1 MDLERFQQFM
11 LESAAKHDAEIGT
24 LRESMREMNQSI
36 AKHDAQFGVVAET
49 LDRVSHTL
57 EVLVNNQVHLQET
70 AAEERKE
77 FNRRMD
83 DFRQAFVLHAAD
95 PGAHRR

>member
-57 EVLVNNQVHLQET
+57 EVLVNNQVHLQES
-70 AAEERKE
+70 
-77 FNRRMD
+77 MD

-95 PGAHRR
+95 PDAHRR

>member
-11 LESAAKHDAEIGT
+11 LESAARHDAGIGT
-24 LRESMREMNQSI
+24 LRESLKDWTIEIS
-36 AKHDAQFGVVAET
+36 GT

-95 PGAHRR
+95 PDAHRR